1 MEEFLCSSKYLGN
14 LTGGGKSVYPIWKE
28 TLDVVSRE
36 DSKYLIVLTGAIG
49 CLGPDVKVS
58 LLDGRELTIPEII
71 EERKKGKQHWV
82 YSYDLEQKTM
92 VPGKVVD
99 ALLSGKSV
107 DNIVEV
113 ELDNGEKVQCTHNHP
128 FLLTTGEYRNAE
140 DLVEGDS
147 LESLYRELESEGY
160 ESKKIG
166 GCWDRVRSGEVVRNH
181 KVVAVRR
188 TEKKL
193 DVYDLSIEKYH
204 NFALT
209 SGVFV
214 HNTGKTRCAIY
225 GILYTMCRILC
236 LKDPWAHFNLAA
248 GGQMSIV
255 FFNLTKSQSE
265 SNSFK
270 LFQSHLVGSPWF
282 RERGIVG
289 GSEINPKVEFPLFK
303 YTFASP
309 FVAGFGCFTADTLIS
324 TLDGRELTIPQ
335 MEKELNSG
343 ESLWVYSYDVKQKK
357 MVPGRVS
364 WAGKV
369 KKRASLVAV
378 HLDNGEVVRCTPDHR
393 FMLRDGTYRQAQFL
407 TEGDSLMSL
416 YRKYKQESGAAEK
429 ISQTKQRNHKVVS
442 VEFLDATEDVYD
454 ITVEQ
459 YHNFALSSGVFV
471 HNSQGENVIAALMD
485 EVDSPVASEVQRHKV
500 VQAYE
505 NARRRLDSRFVIKGD
520 TLGRF
525 FMVASKQERLSFLNA
540 FIAKYKNDR
549 SVMIVDIPLWRAK
562 PKGTFS
568 TKQFQI
574 CVGDVYNPPFIIE
587 TDEQLQLATQKGFSV
602 MDVPMDFYDAFTKDM
617 VGALRD
623 IAGVSVSHVRTT
635 KLFPSESLLTRC
647 YTNDPNPSKVVT
659 IEVGLQ
665 DDVDFLE
672 YLDLSALTVPLH
684 IPRYIHVDYAFSGDG
699 DAMGIGMSCIKG
711 WTYREVE
718 SEEGLFRR
726 QKVPC
731 LRTDFVLRIK
741 GRPGD
746 KIPLAKVRKFI
757 LDLKTRKNVNIRKVS
772 YDLAIATEDTKQ
784 TLERAGIACDTL
796 SMDKD
801 PQLYRGFRV
810 LVEEERWE
818 TPFHPYL
825 HFELKHLEDD
835 QERNKIDHPEEVP
848 EMEVLEDGSIKEKVF
863 KGSKDVADGGVGSV
877 CLALRECE
885 CPPDQEIMGQLLE
898 KAQVQNTAT
907 QTPDVFQLVGIEVK
921 REDADVQKGIPSEG
935 VQTYMEMLR
944 RLKKKQGGH
953 PF

>member
-1 MEEFLCSSKYLGN
+1 M
-14 LTGGGKSVYPIWKE
+14 TGGGKSVYPIWKE
-28 TLDVVSRE
+28 TLDVMSRE

-49 CLGPDVKVS
+49 
-58 LLDGRELTIPEII
+58 
-71 EERKKGKQHWV
+71 
-82 YSYDLEQKTM
+82 
-92 VPGKVVD
+92 
-99 ALLSGKSV
+99 
-107 DNIVEV
+107 
-113 ELDNGEKVQCTHNHP
+113 
-128 FLLTTGEYRNAE
+128 
-140 DLVEGDS
+140 
-147 LESLYRELESEGY
+147 
-160 ESKKIG
+160 
-166 GCWDRVRSGEVVRNH
+166 
-181 KVVAVRR
+181 
-188 TEKKL
+188 
-193 DVYDLSIEKYH
+193 
-204 NFALT
+204 
-209 SGVFV
+209 
-214 HNTGKTRCAIY
+214 TGKTRCAIY

-282 RERGIVG
+282 REHGIVG

-309 FVAGFGCFTADTLIS
+309 FVAGFG
-324 TLDGRELTIPQ
+324 
-335 MEKELNSG
+335 
-343 ESLWVYSYDVKQKK
+343 
-357 MVPGRVS
+357 
-364 WAGKV
+364 
-369 KKRASLVAV
+369 
-378 HLDNGEVVRCTPDHR
+378 
-393 FMLRDGTYRQAQFL
+393 
-407 TEGDSLMSL
+407 
-416 YRKYKQESGAAEK
+416 
-429 ISQTKQRNHKVVS
+429 
-442 VEFLDATEDVYD
+442 
-454 ITVEQ
+454 
-459 YHNFALSSGVFV
+459 
-471 HNSQGENVIAALMD
+471 SQGENVIAALMD

-549 SVMIVDIPLWRAK
+549 SVMIVDVPLWRAK
-562 PKGTFS
+562 PEGTFS
-568 TKQFQI
+568 TKRFRV
-574 CVGDVYNPPFIIE
+574 CVGDVYNPPCIVE
-587 TDEQLQLATQKGFSV
+587 TEEQFHLATQKGFTV
-602 MDVPMDFYDAFTKDM
+602 MEVPVDFYDAFTKDM

-647 YTNDPNPSKVVT
+647 YTNETNPSKVVT

-672 YLDLSALTVPLH
+672 YLDLSALTIPLH
-684 IPRYIHVDYAFSGDG
+684 IPRFIHVDYAYSGDG
-699 DAMGIGMSCIKG
+699 DALGLGMSCIKG
-711 WTYREVE
+711 WTHREIE
-718 SEEGLFRR
+718 SEEGLFKR

-746 KIPLAKVRKFI
+746 KIPLAKVRKLI
-757 LDLKTRKNVNIRKVS
+757 IDLKTRKNVNIRKVS

-784 TLERAGIACDTL
+784 TLERAGIVCDTL

-835 QERNKIDHPEEVP
+835 QEHNKVDHPDEVP
-848 EMEVLEDGSIKEKVF
+848 EMEVLEDGSIKEIVF

-885 CPPDQEIMGQLLE
+885 CPPDQEIMGKLLE
-898 KAQVQNTAT
+898 KAQAQKAAS

-921 REDADVQKGIPSEG
+921 REDADVQEGIPPEG
-935 VQTYMEMLR
+935 VQTYMEML
-944 RLKKKQGGH
+944 KKLRNRQR
-953 PF
+953 